1 MQDNLFL
8 TALEETKL
16 ILQILV
22 LVVALLA
29 LVRSERTSEQA
40 QRDQAQLLQYIADRN
55 FDCALREK

>member
-55 FDCALREK
+55 ALEVEK

>member
-1 MQDNLFL
+1 MHDLFL

-40 QRDQAQLLQYIADRN
+40 QRDQAQLMQFIADRN
-55 FDCALREK
+55 ALEVEK